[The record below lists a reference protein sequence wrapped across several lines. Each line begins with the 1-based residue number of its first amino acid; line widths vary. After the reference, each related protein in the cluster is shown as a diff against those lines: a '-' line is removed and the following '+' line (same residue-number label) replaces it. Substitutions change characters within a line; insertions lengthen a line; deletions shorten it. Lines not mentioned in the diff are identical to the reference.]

1 MNIHDLMIEEIAF
14 SGTVS
19 VASAG
24 DAGVQFHWSG
34 ILEPGVED
42 ELRDGNGALP
52 DWFAK
57 REVVG
62 IGSTHDGSVMVVIE

>member
-34 ILEPGVED
+34 ILDPDMQD
-42 ELRDGNGALP
+42 ELRDEEGVLP

-62 IGSTHDGSVMVVIE
+62 IAAAKDGGIMVVVE